1 MSHTYPMNDEDDNID
16 YFDEFRKYSYGDIL
30 IIDGCYV
37 LEQLTTTELAE
48 YMVAKE
54 EQGMGRFICRT
65 IYRQQQIV
73 QITKMPPEG
82 STDDVEYEVILFG
95 PDWIIE

>member
-1 MSHTYPMNDEDDNID
+1 MNDEDDNPD

-37 LEQLTTTELAE
+37 LEQLTTRELAE
-48 YMVAKE
+48 YMDFDE
-54 EQGMGRFICRT
+54 RT

-73 QITKMPPEG
+73 QITKMPPAG

-95 PDWIIE
+95 PDWTFE

>member
-1 MSHTYPMNDEDDNID
+1 MSHTYPMNDESDEID
-16 YFDEFRKYSYGDIL
+16 YSEEFRKYSYGDIL

-37 LEQLTTTELAE
+37 LEQLTTRELAE

-54 EQGMGRFICRT
+54 GRT

-73 QITKMPPEG
+73 QITKMPPAG
-82 STDDVEYEVILFG
+82 STDDVEYEVILNG
-95 PDWIIE
+95 PDLIDD